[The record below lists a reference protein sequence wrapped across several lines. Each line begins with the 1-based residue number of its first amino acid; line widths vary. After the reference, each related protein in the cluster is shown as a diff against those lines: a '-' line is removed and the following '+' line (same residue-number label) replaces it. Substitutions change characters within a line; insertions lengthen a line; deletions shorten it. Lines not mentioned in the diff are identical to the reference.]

1 MIALC
6 DKCNR
11 VTDINYQ
18 VKKHPNDIQETYFK
32 CDQCHYH
39 FTCFVTDKKVR
50 KMQGKRDTLKGVHN
64 AEKRIDIQEDINNRM
79 NQLKHNLVSYGR
91 ADLGEY

>member
-6 DKCNR
+6 AQCNR
-11 VTDINYQ
+11 VTDIQYK

-32 CDQCHYH
+32 CDQCQYH

-50 KMQGKRDTLKGVHN
+50 KMQAKRDSLKGTHH

-91 ADLGEY
+91 ADLGEH